1 MPKSK
6 YCNASKFFRADGVR
20 RGYTRICTKLY
31 RAENKRFST
40 LKRIK
45 TGGTQPK
52 LNVACFVVQSCLA
65 DADFVIFLNYC
76 LIGTRQKPGL
86 FWRKILFHPGG
97 IAATGLLPAPQ
108 VRRPTQG
115 ARKSGG
121 RSLWNPEWNPEGP
134 PQNRRFCGE
143 KQSPPFW
150 AGFVIRRFCAA
161 PRVRRP
167 TQGARI
173 SGDRSL
179 WNPEGPPQNR
189 RFCGELPHACHF
201 QSRISGR
208 SWPYSAMYCLCST
221 SLSRMS

>member
-1 MPKSK
+1 MEKRPGKGSAFFGGK
-6 YCNASKFFRADGVR
+6 YCFIPAASPPRAFFPRRKCGVR
-20 RGYTRICTKLY
+20 RREPAN
-31 RAENKRFST
+31 RAAGVYGIQRGPRKIE
-40 LKRIK
+40 
-45 TGGTQPK
+45 
-52 LNVACFVVQSCLA
+52 
-65 DADFVIFLNYC
+65 DFVIRRFC
-76 LIGTRQKPGL
+76 
-86 FWRKILFHPGG
+86 
-97 IAATGLLPAPQ
+97 AAPQ

-115 ARKSGG
+115 ARISGD
-121 RSLWNPEWNPEGP
+121 RSLWNPEVP

-143 KQSPPFW
+143 KQNPPFW